1 MIVARTAIAA
11 RSLALIFGVS
21 VANSTAASTGP
32 MVAKNVVKLV
42 SANSSMA
49 LPNGTAK
56 WCGSPHNFSA
66 VYQQSSA

>member
-1 MIVARTAIAA
+1 MIVARTAMAA
-11 RSLALIFGVS
+11 RSLARIFGVS

-49 LPNGTAK
+49 LPIGAAE
-56 WCGSPHNFSA
+56 WCAAAQFLSG
-66 VYQQSSA
+66 YQQSSV